1 MRSSRLGVAAAL
13 LLMLG
18 SSAAAQMSVPSAEV
32 TESRGLRIVWTV
44 EPQTRDFTAV
54 CGHIF
59 NDQRVSARNV
69 SLLVQGVD
77 GDRVVSRNIPNI
89 AREIVGQSGW
99 QFCGTVLRAPVYR
112 VIVTEVDWDTIANP
126 GQ

>member
-1 MRSSRLGVAAAL
+1 MRSSRLGIAVALILSLA
-13 LLMLG
+13 G
-18 SSAAAQMSVPSAEV
+18 SVTAQQSVPSQET
-32 TESRGLRIVWTV
+32 TESGGLRITWTV

-69 SLLVQGVD
+69 SLMVQSVD
-77 GDRVVSRNIPNI
+77 GDRVISRNIPNI

-99 QFCGTVLRAPVYR
+99 QFCGTVLKAPVYR
-112 VIVTEVDWDTIANP
+112 IVVTNVDWDTTV

>member
-1 MRSSRLGVAAAL
+1 MRLSSLGAVVAL
-13 LLMLG
+13 ILMLDT
-18 SSAAAQMSVPSAEV
+18 AATAQTAAVPPV
-32 TESRGLRIVWTV
+32 NLTESRGLRIQWTI

-69 SLLVQGVD
+69 GLLVQGVD
-77 GDRVVSRNIPNI
+77 GDRVVSRNIPNV

-112 VIVTEVDWDTIANP
+112 VIVTEVDWDTNV

>member
-1 MRSSRLGVAAAL
+1 VTRFPRLGVAAAL

-18 SSAAAQMSVPSAEV
+18 GSAAAQQSVPSAEV

-54 CGHIF
+54 CGHIY
-59 NDQRVSARNV
+59 NDQRVTARNV
-69 SLLVQGVD
+69 SLLVQGVN
-77 GDRVVSRNIPNI
+77 GDRVVSRNIPNV

-112 VIVTEVDWDTIANP
+112 VVVTEVDWDTNV

>member
-1 MRSSRLGVAAAL
+1 MTRFPRLGVAAAL
-13 LLMLG
+13 VLMLG
-18 SSAAAQMSVPSAEV
+18 GYAAAQQSVPSAEV

-54 CGHIF
+54 CGHIY
-59 NDQRVSARNV
+59 NDQRVTARNV
-69 SLLVQGVD
+69 SLLVQGVN
-77 GDRVVSRNIPNI
+77 GERVVSRNIPNV
-89 AREIVGQSGW
+89 AREIVGQSGF

-112 VIVTEVDWDTIANP
+112 VIVTEVDWDTSP